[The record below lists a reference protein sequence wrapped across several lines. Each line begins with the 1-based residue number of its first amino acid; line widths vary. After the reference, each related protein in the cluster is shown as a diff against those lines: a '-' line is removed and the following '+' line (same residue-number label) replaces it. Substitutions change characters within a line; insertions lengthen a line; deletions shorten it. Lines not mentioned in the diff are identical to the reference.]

1 MQTTVD
7 AADAGRE
14 AGDVVGSG
22 MPVAII
28 RNGQRVAFDDLAFG
42 AVEAGDVIVS
52 IRSR

>member
-14 AGDVVGSG
+14 AGDVVSSG

-28 RNGQRVAFDDLAFG
+28 RNGQRVAFDDPAFG